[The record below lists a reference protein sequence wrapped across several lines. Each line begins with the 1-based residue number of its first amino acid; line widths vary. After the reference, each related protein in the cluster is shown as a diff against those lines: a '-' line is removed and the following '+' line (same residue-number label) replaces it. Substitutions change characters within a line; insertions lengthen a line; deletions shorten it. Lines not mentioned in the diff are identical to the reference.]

1 MEILNQLHQSTI
13 ASIVFANHCI
23 LGLTKVGSDP
33 GTESRGP
40 SRRRVIGFPPIRLR
54 PWRPPPCFP
63 CMSFYSQVFTFGVV
77 EFCDLSS
84 CFVCTPTSANFSSS
98 RIEDFFIFFLLS
110 WLRVP
115 VHTMCLC
122 QMRGQIYD
130 WRVRGICHVR
140 PSVQCRGYIGRTSP
154 P

>member
-98 RIEDFFIFFLLS
+98 RIEDFFIFFFVVVASPRAYHVLVS
-110 WLRVP
+110 NARENLRLACAWDLP
-115 VHTMCLC
+115 CSPLCTM
-122 QMRGQIYD
+122 
-130 WRVRGICHVR
+130 
-140 PSVQCRGYIGRTSP
+140 
-154 P
+154 